1 MKPIK
6 CDRCGKTL
14 CETEAGGVGRCLEC
28 DDEGDGD
35 RLLEW
40 MSGLRH
46 QLHAHG
52 YTPDLDADLER
63 AARSHPIFFADLV
76 NAGLVQPR
84 VNALD
89 VRRRYE
95 NPRLRADGSRA

>member
-1 MKPIK
+1 MLH
-6 CDRCGKTL
+6 DDDD
-14 CETEAGGVGRCLEC
+14 AG
-28 DDEGDGD
+28 DAII
-35 RLLEW
+35 EW

-46 QLHAHG
+46 QLQVHG
-52 YTPDLDADLER
+52 YTPELDADLER

-84 VNALD
+84 VAAVE

-95 NPRLRADGSRA
+95 NPQLRADGTVGG